1 MYRFDYSRLKDK
13 SKVYYDLDDDY
24 AHLLEPVLSMY
35 ESDGLPDTFNLNFFL
50 NYLLTEGWACL
61 GPGKDGEIAALHFKP
76 AGTPDS
82 NGIGKEGIITSDNG
96 LSIQVKDWKTDT
108 KYIACHLNNIYTP
121 DLNLSKTAY
130 FLSQI
135 DVSFLSLIKAARY
148 NKIFSCPDSKVEAAI
163 KQAFKNADNGEP
175 LTVVSENI
183 ALSLKGTDGTIKA
196 IDITDPDIAT
206 RLQYLLKAQDDVI
219 SEFYNR
225 YGLSSFGSGKMAQL
239 TKEEATDGENRAEV
253 IPDSR
258 LKILRAWIEKVNVAY
273 GYNASIQYSKPWRD
287 EHSTK
292 EEDNNEE
299 MEHTEDT
306 ESESEGFS
314 SGGDNDK
321 PAGEDVDKE

>member
-1 MYRFDYSRLKDK
+1 MYRFDYATLKDK
-13 SKVYYDLDDDY
+13 SKGKYDYEDDY
-24 AHLLEPVLSMY
+24 AQLLEPVIAMY
-35 ESDGLPDTFNLNFFL
+35 ESVGLPDTFNLNFFL

-82 NGIGKEGIITSDNG
+82 NGIGKEAIITSDNG
-96 LSIQVKDWKTDT
+96 MSVQIKDWKTDT

-130 FLSQI
+130 FLSQLDI
-135 DVSFLSLIKAARY
+135 SALSLIRSARY

-183 ALSLKGTDGTIKA
+183 ALSLKGSDGTIKS

-206 RLQYLLKAQDDVI
+206 RLQYLTKEQDDI
-219 SEFYNR
+219 LRAFYNR
-225 YGLSSFGSGKMAQL
+225 YGLSSYGAGKMAQL
-239 TKEEATDGENRAEV
+239 TVEEATAGENRSEV

-258 LKILRAWIEKVNVAY
+258 LKILKKWIERVNAAY
-273 GYNASIQYSKPWRD
+273 GYKATINYSAPWRD
-287 EHSTK
+287 EHEDK
-292 EEDNNEE
+292 ETDTDEE
-299 MEHTEDT
+299 MEHIEDI
-306 ESESEGFS
+306 ESESEGPS
-314 SGGDNDK
+314 GGGDNDG
-321 PAGEDVDKE
+321 PAGEDVDSE